1 MLKQGVKTLNA
12 EFIRTTAL
20 SQLSFVQFRHYATLF
35 PGILVSLTLMS
46 KSKKTLETSLDLTL
60 SFKTPV
66 DARVEGL
73 ASNLGYLENRRCNFI
88 QKKYG
93 RKRRLPRTHVSF
105 SGL

>member
-1 MLKQGVKTLNA
+1 
-12 EFIRTTAL
+12 
-20 SQLSFVQFRHYATLF
+20 
-35 PGILVSLTLMS
+35 MS
-46 KSKKTLETSLDLTL
+46 KSIKTMETSLDLTVL
-60 SFKTPV
+60 FKTST

-73 ASNLGYLENRRCNFI
+73 VSNVDYLENWRPNFI